1 MIIITVLRN
10 TAASSGVCGRTE
22 DQDKW
27 QELHRPDGVKQNT
40 GGLYEIEWKLVGQAS
55 GTRV

>member
-10 TAASSGVCGRTE
+10 IAASTGVCGRTE

-27 QELHRPDGVKQNT
+27 QELHRPDGINKTPADYT
-40 GGLYEIEWKLVGQAS
+40 G
-55 GTRV
+55 